1 MRIGAGF
8 LRGRRLEVSEGI
20 RPTGGRTKEAL
31 FSRWQRTLADCDFLD
46 LFAGSGAMGLEAVS
60 RGARHAVLIER
71 DRRALSTTQSN
82 SERLAPGRCTVLRA
96 TLPQLPD
103 AVLARAPFAHVFAD
117 PPYDFDAYEELLEQV
132 ARVLSAGGEA
142 AVEHSSR
149 MELKVTTTGLV
160 LTAARSYGESKLSF
174 YEISP

>member
-1 MRIGAGF
+1 MRITTGF
-8 LRGRRLEVSEGI
+8 LRGRHLEVSEGV

-31 FSRWQRTLADCDFLD
+31 FSRWQSTLPDGEFLD
-46 LFAGSGAMGLEAVS
+46 LFAGSGAIGLEAVS
-60 RGARHAVLIER
+60 RGARHAVLVER
-71 DRRALSTTQSN
+71 DGSALSTAKSN

-96 TLPQLPD
+96 TLPELPD
-103 AVLARAPFAHVFAD
+103 AVLARRPFTHVFAD

-149 MELKVTTTGLV
+149 VELEVPPTDLV
-160 LTAARSYGESKLSF
+160 LKTARKYGESKLSF
-174 YEISP
+174 YAIA